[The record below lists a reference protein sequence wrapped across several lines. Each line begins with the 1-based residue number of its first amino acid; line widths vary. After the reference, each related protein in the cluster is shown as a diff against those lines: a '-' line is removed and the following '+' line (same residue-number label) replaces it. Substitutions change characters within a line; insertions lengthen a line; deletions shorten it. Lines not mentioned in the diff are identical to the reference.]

1 VTLETRSNCSGDAF
15 ATSRWT
21 CVASKRFDVRH
32 LPPGTCLLLGAPAWA
47 PGCLLAII
55 SRTKN
60 ASFDRAHA
68 VTGPGR
74 EGDDDH
80 EAITEECL
88 PRYEQALRARRS
100 LDFDDLVVR
109 PAALLEGDVS
119 LRESYRERFRHVL
132 VDEYRDTN
140 RVQFRLLELLR
151 AAEPG
156 AGGAGAGGGSRRGSG
171 RASDWPVQDGWSGR
185 SLCSVGDDDQAI
197 YGWRGAEVRNILRFE
212 KHFPGAAIIRPEQ
225 NYRSTGRILDCA
237 NAVIARSAERR
248 PKRLWTDAGPGDPVR
263 VIHLPGE
270 D

>member
-1 VTLETRSNCSGDAF
+1 VTLETRSRCSGDAF

-21 CVASKRFDVRH
+21 RAGSTS
-32 LPPGTCLLLGAPAWA
+32 GTCSH
-47 PGCLLAII
+47 LLAII

-60 ASFDRAHA
+60 ARFDRAHA
-68 VTGPGR
+68 PTGPGR
-74 EGDDDH
+74 EGDDY
-80 EAITEECL
+80 EAISEEVL
-88 PRYEQALRARRS
+88 PRYEQALRAQRS

-109 PAALLEGDVS
+109 PAALLEGDAA
-119 LRESYRERFRHVL
+119 LRGAYRERFRHVL
-132 VDEYRDTN
+132 VDEYQTPN
-140 RVQFRLLELLR
+140 RVQLRLLELLC

-156 AGGAGAGGGSRRGSG
+156 AGRGSRRGSRRGSG
-171 RASDWPVQDGWSGR
+171 RASGGPVQDGWSAR
-185 SLCSVGDDDQAI
+185 SLCAVGDDDPAI

-212 KHFPGAAIIRPEQ
+212 KHFPGATIIRLEQ